1 VTVVVTGTLERYSRD
16 QAAAA
21 VTSRGGKVTGSV
33 SKQTSF
39 VVAGDN
45 PGSKYEKA
53 VTLGVRVLDEAGF
66 ERLLADGPTAPRP
79 DG

>member
-1 VTVVVTGTLERYSRD
+1 
-16 QAAAA
+16 
-21 VTSRGGKVTGSV
+21 V